1 MFLRANWKAI
11 AACVASI
18 CVHMSSGKGFLTED
32 HSQLT
37 AQMLDKDLQTAME
50 EIMGCGG
57 HKVSSDALQRIR
69 QSIQTMWNTMPTN
82 DQGNLEWRSL
92 RYVAHRYFMH
102 KSSMLIRG
110 LEPQL
115 VLNASKSGAADI
127 LSKQVPQHVDDMLG
141 GEHLDKGYDIDDG
154 VSLLAALEQLVFDS
168 ETHLLEEVA
177 SQMRWNTRQR
187 LNRKG
192 LQKLLENYMVFWML
206 GEDKDSIRILMRNRT
221 LLDTGFPHWADIK
234 EFVAGR
240 VRLLDFKRSQVPT
253 QGHGRSLFEE
263 VYSFDD
269 AHAVIGGV
277 TQTFQTFWESECTT
291 MKDQLVAMDK
301 TGTGRV
307 RLSDFYGTGM
317 DADWRFGESEPY
329 LRELGVL
336 DETSPWLGKQVIIP
350 NYLQAASNCIVST
363 PHYLICCSNE
373 CEDIFRDVEEAVGTS
388 LADPDVL
395 LSVIGNMTSP
405 SNDEPPKLAGS
416 LRDQMSMIA
425 NSHGGL
431 VPLHGRLF
439 AQWMHYAFPRECPYP
454 HKAGTFSQAQTLTPS
469 EFGNY
474 IASTEEMEAHVAEG
488 QNFAEPGVDND
499 EMTIDRQW
507 MSQWSLEE
515 ELFADYTHMAAP
527 WERSRNRMLWL
538 ISAAALAALVGLGV
552 MSPGKAKAATGGSPF
567 FSEKQ
572 HLV

>member
-1 MFLRANWKAI
+1 MFLRNLKAI
-11 AACVASI
+11 AACVAAVAQVGES
-18 CVHMSSGKGFLTED
+18 KGFLTED

-50 EIMGCGG
+50 EIMGCGSR
-57 HKVSSDALQRIR
+57 KVAPEALERIKN
-69 QSIQTMWNTMPTN
+69 SIQTMWNTMPTN
-82 DQGNLEWRSL
+82 EYGKLEWRSL

-115 VLNASKSGAADI
+115 VLNASTQGAADI

-141 GEHLDKGYDIDDG
+141 GEHVEKGYDIDDAA
-154 VSLLAALEQLVFDS
+154 SLLAALEQLVFDS

-177 SQMRWNTRQR
+177 TQMRWNTRQR

-192 LQKLLENYMVFWML
+192 VQKLLENYMVFWML
-206 GEDKDSIRILMRNRT
+206 GEDRDSIRILMRNRT
-221 LLDTGFPHWADIK
+221 LLDTGFPHWKEIK
-234 EFVAGR
+234 EFVSGR
-240 VRLLDFKRSQVPT
+240 VDLLNFRRGLTPEAES
-253 QGHGRSLFEE
+253 GRSLFDG

-269 AHAVIGGV
+269 AHAVVGGV

-291 MKDQLVAMDK
+291 MKEQLVAMDK
-301 TGTGRV
+301 SGTGRV

-317 DADWRFGESEPY
+317 DADWRFGEAEPY

-373 CEDIFRDVEEAVGTS
+373 CESLFRDVEEAIGTS
-388 LADPDVL
+388 MAAPQKL
-395 LSVIGNMTSP
+395 LDVIGNMTSP
-405 SNDEPPKLAGS
+405 SSEDPPKLAGS
-416 LRDQMSMIA
+416 LTEQLEKIA
-425 NSHGGL
+425 EAHGGM

-454 HKAGTFSQAQTLTPS
+454 HKTGTHSQAQTLTPT

-474 IASTEEMEAHVAEG
+474 IASTAEMEAHVAEG
-488 QNFAEPGVDND
+488 QNLGSPD
-499 EMTIDRQW
+499 EETDQQW

-515 ELFADYTHMAAP
+515 ELFADYTQMSAP
-527 WERSRNRMLWL
+527 WEKSRNWLLWL
-538 ISAAALAALVGLGV
+538 VSAIALSGLVAVGAL
-552 MSPGKAKAATGGSPF
+552 SPAKSKVQSGTPF

>member
-1 MFLRANWKAI
+1 MFLRVNWKAI
-11 AACVASI
+11 AAACAAIIQVSD
-18 CVHMSSGKGFLTED
+18 GKGFLTED
-32 HSQLT
+32 HSRLT

-57 HKVSSDALQRIR
+57 HKVAPEALQRIR

-82 DQGNLEWRSL
+82 EYGNLEWRSL

-102 KSSMLIRG
+102 QSSMLIRG

-115 VLNASKSGAADI
+115 VLNSNTSGAADI

-141 GEHLDKGYDIDDG
+141 GEHTDKGYDIDDG

-177 SQMRWNTRQR
+177 TQMRWNTRQR

-206 GEDKDSIRILMRNRT
+206 GEDKESIRILMRNRT
-221 LLDTGFPHWADIK
+221 LLDTGFPHWKEIV

-240 VRLLDFKRSQVPT
+240 VKLLDYKRSQDPKA
-253 QGHGRSLFEE
+253 GYGRSLLDE

-269 AHAVIGGV
+269 AHAVVGGV

-291 MKDQLVAMDK
+291 MKEQLVAMDK

-363 PHYLICCSNE
+363 PHYLICCTNE
-373 CEDIFRDVEEAVGTS
+373 CENMFRDVEEAVGTS
-388 LADPDVL
+388 LADPQAL
-395 LSVIGNMTSP
+395 LGIIGNITSP
-405 SNDEPPKLAGS
+405 SSDEPPKLAGS
-416 LRDQMSMIA
+416 LAEQMNKIA
-425 NSHGGL
+425 DSHGGK

-488 QNFAEPGVDND
+488 QNLDEASQPDELVVDN
-499 EMTIDRQW
+499 QW

-515 ELFADYTHMAAP
+515 ELFADYTHMSAP
-527 WERSRNRMLWL
+527 WERSRNWLLWL
-538 ISAAALAALVGLGV
+538 VSAVVMTALVSLGV
-552 MSPGKAKAATGGSPF
+552 MKPTKSKSAGSGGSF